1 MRPLRTLHTADR
13 AHLVIERRRTP
24 HLPRRLP
31 PTLEGT
37 GPVKRRPFEQS
48 HTHNPN
54 PVRHRLEI
62 LADGTIV
69 VYDVNG
75 TVAWHSKE
83 NNQ

>member
-1 MRPLRTLHTADR
+1 
-13 AHLVIERRRTP
+13 
-24 HLPRRLP
+24 
-31 PTLEGT
+31 
-37 GPVKRRPFEQS
+37 VKRRPFEQS